1 MMETGLVFLIVVGAA
16 AYVGRIFYRGFKQ
29 KNACGCG
36 CTCCTISDSC
46 SEPAGPKAGEAPPV
60 PTDR

>member
-29 KNACGCG
+29 KNACGC
-36 CTCCTISDSC
+36 TCCTISDSC